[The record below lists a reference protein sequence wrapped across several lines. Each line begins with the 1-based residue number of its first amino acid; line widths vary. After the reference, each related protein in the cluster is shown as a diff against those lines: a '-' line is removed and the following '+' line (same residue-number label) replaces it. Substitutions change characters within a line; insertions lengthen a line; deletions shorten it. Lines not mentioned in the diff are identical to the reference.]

1 MILIS
6 NDFWHKIQINNFDP
20 YNVLLVISTNTPVL
34 VMTASVLQSHKCSL
48 NEPNDLYIAFVFSV
62 RSAPNT
68 FELNVLMPNHD
79 EIINS
84 LYNNLKSRPRERK
97 RTNT

>member
-1 MILIS
+1 
-6 NDFWHKIQINNFDP
+6 
-20 YNVLLVISTNTPVL
+20 
-34 VMTASVLQSHKCSL
+34 MTASVLQSHKCSL

-97 RTNT
+97 RTILKHKSHLLLHSYIVTFLEESFFVFW